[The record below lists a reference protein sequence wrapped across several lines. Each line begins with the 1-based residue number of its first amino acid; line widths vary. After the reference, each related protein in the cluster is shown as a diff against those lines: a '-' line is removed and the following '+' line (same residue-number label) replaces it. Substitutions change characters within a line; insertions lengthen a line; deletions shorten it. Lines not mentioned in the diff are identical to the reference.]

1 MSKFLF
7 YGCWNNI
14 DCNKEF
20 IHRDAVIEY
29 IRKYEKTIGKLFLA
43 GDNWYSSKIK
53 GKENL
58 QYYLTSILMTGYDK
72 LYNLKKEMH
81 IAVGNHDEA
90 DDEDTLE
97 EDSRA
102 KQLKHRCMIK
112 TQKKYIDVLNNK
124 SKSQAKA
131 ESDTLEDDDY
141 ITTNSLFTDSDRHT
155 FKQVTLEE
163 IESKDLGAQ
172 EFSLEDLKKFKS
184 LSDGSKIKMN
194 IYVDDI
200 GIVEET
206 DYVVIIINTNKID
219 DEKYLDAIKLIFED
233 QRSKHMKKS
242 SDSKSKKIFVMGHI
256 PIIGIKDDDI
266 KKKTKIKKE
275 FIDLFELIA
284 DNKFIYLCA
293 DCHYFSIMEITHNDK
308 QIIQI
313 TVGTGGADPDINEE
327 HILTPKRLELS
338 REKQDKYDIQ
348 ISYYLINSYGF
359 SIIYIY
365 NNHITIKYKK
375 LYNGLN
381 QEIESPA
388 ASAKDSSAN
397 TGDGIPSLS
406 QVDTSSAS
414 YSYKITDKTDK
425 FVVSFLLLNTIT
437 SDLSN
442 KLGTFLSDKI
452 KTCELIENQK
462 KDIEKN
468 VVTSEDEKI
477 FCYRKNKKKDD

>member
-14 DCNKEF
+14 DCSKEF
-20 IHRDAVIEY
+20 IHRDAIIEY
-29 IRKYEKTIGKLFLA
+29 IKKYEKKIEKIFLA

-53 GKENL
+53 GNEKL

-112 TQKKYIDVLNNK
+112 TQRKYIDVLNNK

-141 ITTNSLFTDSDRHT
+141 ITTNSLFTESDRDT

-163 IESKDLGAQ
+163 LNGQDLGAQ
-172 EFSLEDLKKFKS
+172 EFSLEDLEKFKS

-194 IYVDDI
+194 IYIDDI
-200 GIVEET
+200 GIVEEK
-206 DYVVIIINTNKID
+206 DYVVIIINTNIIH
-219 DEKYLDAIKLIFED
+219 DENYLDTVKVIFEG

-242 SDSKSKKIFVMGHI
+242 SNSKSKKIFVMGHI

-266 KKKTKIKKE
+266 KKKSKITKE
-275 FIDLFELIA
+275 FINLFELIA

-293 DCHYFSIMEITHNDK
+293 DCHYFSIMEITHNNK

-327 HILTPKRLELS
+327 HVLTPKHLELS
-338 REKQDKYDIQ
+338 KEKKDKYDIQ

-365 NNHITIKYKK
+365 SNHITIKYKK

-381 QEIESPA
+381 QEIESSA

-397 TGDGIPSLS
+397 TGDGIARLS
-406 QVDTSSAS
+406 WEDTSSTS
-414 YSYKITDKTDK
+414 YSYKITEINDN
-425 FVVSFLLLNTIT
+425 FAVSFFKLKTFT
-437 SDLSN
+437 CDLSN
-442 KLGTFLSDKI
+442 KLGTFVSDKI
-452 KTCELIENQK
+452 KTCELIDNQK

-468 VVTSEDEKI
+468 VVTSEDKKI
-477 FCYRKNKKKDD
+477 FCYKKSKKK

>member
-14 DCNKEF
+14 DCEKEF

-29 IRKYEKTIGKLFLA
+29 IRKYEKQIEKIFLA

-53 GKENL
+53 DKAKDKDKAKL

-72 LYNLKKEMH
+72 LYNLKKELH

-90 DDEDTLE
+90 DDEDTSE

-102 KQLKHRCMIK
+102 KHLKHRCMIK
-112 TQKKYIDVLNNK
+112 TQRKYIDELNDK

-131 ESDTLEDDDY
+131 KSDTLDDDDY
-141 ITTNSLFTDSDRHT
+141 ITTNSLFTESDRDK

-163 IESKDLGAQ
+163 LNGQDLGAQ

-184 LSDGSKIKMN
+184 LSDGSKMN
-194 IYVDDI
+194 IYIDDI

-206 DYVVIIINTNKID
+206 EYVVIIINTNKIH
-219 DEKYLDAIKLIFED
+219 DEKYLETVKAKFEA
-233 QRSKHMKKS
+233 QRLKQKS
-242 SDSKSKKIFVMGHI
+242 SNSKSKKIFVMGHI
-256 PIIGIKDDDI
+256 PIIGIKDDNI
-266 KKKTKIKKE
+266 KKKSKITKE

-284 DNKFIYLCA
+284 DNNFIYLCA
-293 DCHYFSIMEITHNDK
+293 DCHYFSIMEITHNNK
-308 QIIQI
+308 KIIQI

-327 HILTPKRLELS
+327 HILTPKYLQLS
-338 REKQDKYDIQ
+338 RENKDKYDIQ

-365 NNHITIKYKK
+365 SNHITIKYKK

-397 TGDGIPSLS
+397 TGDGIASLS
-406 QVDTSSAS
+406 VVDTSSTS
-414 YSYKITDKTDK
+414 YSYKITDNFD
-425 FVVSFLLLNTIT
+425 VSFFLLKTIT
-437 SDLSN
+437 CDLS
-442 KLGTFLSDKI
+442 KLKDTFKDDKI
-452 KTCELIENQK
+452 TTCELIENQK
-462 KDIEKN
+462 KNIEKN

-477 FCYRKNKKKDD
+477 FCYKKSKKKDD

>member
-14 DCNKEF
+14 DCKKEF

-29 IRKYEKTIGKLFLA
+29 IRKYEKQIEKIFLA

-53 GKENL
+53 GEANL

-72 LYNLKKEMH
+72 LYNLKKELH

-90 DDEDTLE
+90 DDKDTLE

-112 TQKKYIDVLNNK
+112 TQKKYIDELNDK
-124 SKSQAKA
+124 FKSQTEAR
-131 ESDTLEDDDY
+131 SDTVEDDY
-141 ITTNSLFTDSDRHT
+141 ITTNSLFTESDRHK
-155 FKQVTLEE
+155 FKQVTLEDLE
-163 IESKDLGAQ
+163 ELKGKDLGTKD
-172 EFSLEDLKKFKS
+172 SS
-184 LSDGSKIKMN
+184 LSDDSKIKMN
-194 IYVDDI
+194 IYIDGI

-206 DYVVIIINTNKID
+206 DYVVIIINTNKIH
-219 DEKYLDAIKLIFED
+219 DEKYLETVKVTFKD
-233 QRSKHMKKS
+233 QQSKHMKKS
-242 SDSKSKKIFVMGHI
+242 SNSKSKKIFVMGHI
-256 PIIGIKDDDI
+256 PIIGIKKDDI
-266 KKKTKIKKE
+266 KKKSKITKE

-284 DNKFIYLCA
+284 DNNFFYLCA
-293 DCHYFSIMEITHNDK
+293 DCHYFSIMEITHNNK
-308 QIIQI
+308 KIIQI
-313 TVGTGGADPDINEE
+313 TVGTGGADPDINDE
-327 HILTPKRLELS
+327 HISIPKSLELS

-375 LYNGLN
+375 LYKGLN

-397 TGDGIPSLS
+397 TGDAIASLS
-406 QVDTSSAS
+406 GADASSTS
-414 YSYKITDKTDK
+414 YLYKITLNLD
-425 FVVSFLLLNTIT
+425 VSFNSSKPIT
-437 SDLSN
+437 CDLSN
-442 KLGTFLSDKI
+442 ILNTFMSDKL

-462 KDIEKN
+462 KNIEKN
-468 VVTSEDEKI
+468 VVTSKDEKI
-477 FCYRKNKKKDD
+477 FCYKKNKKNDD

>member
-14 DCNKEF
+14 DCKKEF

-29 IRKYEKTIGKLFLA
+29 IRKYEKTVGKLFLA

-53 GKENL
+53 GEANL

-72 LYNLKKEMH
+72 LYNLKKELH

-102 KQLKHRCMIK
+102 KLLKNRCMIK
-112 TQKKYIDVLNNK
+112 TQKEYIDELNDK
-124 SKSQAKA
+124 FKSQTEAR
-131 ESDTLEDDDY
+131 SDTVEDDY
-141 ITTNSLFTDSDRHT
+141 ITTNSLFTESDRHKL
-155 FKQVTLEE
+155 KQVTLEE
-163 IESKDLGAQ
+163 LEGKDLSNKDL
-172 EFSLEDLKKFKS
+172 SLGDS
-184 LSDGSKIKMN
+184 SKIKMN

-219 DEKYLDAIKLIFED
+219 DKKYLDNVKATFEA

-242 SDSKSKKIFVMGHI
+242 SNSKSKKIFVMGHI
-256 PIIGIKDDDI
+256 PIIGIKKDDI
-266 KKKTKIKKE
+266 KKKSKITKE

-284 DNKFIYLCA
+284 DNNFFYLCA
-293 DCHYFSIMEITHNDK
+293 DCHYFSIMEITHNNK
-308 QIIQI
+308 KIIQI

-327 HILTPKRLELS
+327 HISIPKSLELS
-338 REKQDKYDIQ
+338 KDKKDNYDIQ

-381 QEIESPA
+381 QEIESSA

-397 TGDGIPSLS
+397 TGDAIASLS
-406 QVDTSSAS
+406 GADASSTS
-414 YSYKITDKTDK
+414 YLYKITLNLD
-425 FVVSFLLLNTIT
+425 VSFNSSKPIT
-437 SDLSN
+437 CDLSN
-442 KLGTFLSDKI
+442 ILNTFMSDKL

-462 KDIEKN
+462 KNIEKN
-468 VVTSEDEKI
+468 VVTSKDEKI
-477 FCYRKNKKKDD
+477 FCYKKNKKKDD

>member
-14 DCNKEF
+14 DCKKEF

-29 IRKYEKTIGKLFLA
+29 IRKYEKQIEKIFLA

-53 GKENL
+53 GEANL

-72 LYNLKKEMH
+72 LYNLKKELH

-102 KQLKHRCMIK
+102 KLLKNRCMIK
-112 TQKKYIDVLNNK
+112 TQKKYIDELNDK
-124 SKSQAKA
+124 FKSQTEAR
-131 ESDTLEDDDY
+131 SDTVEDDY
-141 ITTNSLFTDSDRHT
+141 ITTNSLFTESDRHA

-163 IESKDLGAQ
+163 LVGKDLGTK
-172 EFSLEDLKKFKS
+172 ELSLGDS
-184 LSDGSKIKMN
+184 SKIKMN
-194 IYVDDI
+194 IYIDDI
-200 GIVEET
+200 GIVEEK
-206 DYVVIIINTNKID
+206 DYVVIIINTNKIH
-219 DEKYLDAIKLIFED
+219 DEKYLKTVKAKFEA
-233 QRSKHMKKS
+233 QRLKQKS
-242 SDSKSKKIFVMGHI
+242 SNSKSKKIFVMGHI
-256 PIIGIKDDDI
+256 PIIGIKDDNI
-266 KKKTKIKKE
+266 KKKSKITKE
-275 FIDLFELIA
+275 FIELFELIA
-284 DNKFIYLCA
+284 DNNFIYLCA
-293 DCHYFSIMEITHNDK
+293 DCHYFSIMEITHNK
-308 QIIQI
+308 KRIIQI

-327 HILTPKRLELS
+327 HISIPKSLELS
-338 REKQDKYDIQ
+338 IEKQDKYDIQ

-375 LYNGLN
+375 LYKGLN

-397 TGDGIPSLS
+397 TGDAIASLS
-406 QVDTSSAS
+406 GTDASSTS
-414 YSYKITDKTDK
+414 YSYKITDNFD
-425 FVVSFLLLNTIT
+425 VSFFLLKTIT
-437 SDLSN
+437 CDLS
-442 KLGTFLSDKI
+442 KLKDTFKDDKI
-452 KTCELIENQK
+452 TTCELIENQK
-462 KDIEKN
+462 KNIEKN

-477 FCYRKNKKKDD
+477 FCYKKSKKKDD

>member
-14 DCNKEF
+14 DCKKEF

-29 IRKYEKTIGKLFLA
+29 IRKYEKQIEKIFLA

-53 GKENL
+53 GKANL

-72 LYNLKKEMH
+72 LYNLKKELH

-90 DDEDTLE
+90 DDEDTLD
-97 EDSRA
+97 DSSKNR
-102 KQLKHRCMIK
+102 LKHRCMIK
-112 TQKKYIDVLNNK
+112 TQKKYIDELNDK
-124 SKSQAKA
+124 FKSQTEAR
-131 ESDTLEDDDY
+131 SDTVEDDY
-141 ITTNSLFTDSDRHT
+141 ITTNSLFTESDRHT

-163 IESKDLGAQ
+163 LEGKDLSNKDL
-172 EFSLEDLKKFKS
+172 SLGDS
-184 LSDGSKIKMN
+184 SKIKMN

-219 DEKYLDAIKLIFED
+219 DKKYLDNVKATFEA
-233 QRSKHMKKS
+233 QRLKQKS
-242 SDSKSKKIFVMGHI
+242 SNSKSKKIFVMGHI
-256 PIIGIKDDDI
+256 PIIGIKKDDI
-266 KKKTKIKKE
+266 KKKSKITKE

-284 DNKFIYLCA
+284 DNNFFYLCA
-293 DCHYFSIMEITHNDK
+293 DCHYFSIMEITHNNK
-308 QIIQI
+308 KIIQI

-327 HILTPKRLELS
+327 HISIPKSLELS
-338 REKQDKYDIQ
+338 KEKKDNYDIQ

-397 TGDGIPSLS
+397 TGDAIASLS
-406 QVDTSSAS
+406 GADASSTS
-414 YSYKITDKTDK
+414 YLYKITLNLD
-425 FVVSFLLLNTIT
+425 VSFNSSKPIT
-437 SDLSN
+437 CDLSN
-442 KLGTFLSDKI
+442 ILNTFMSDKL

-462 KDIEKN
+462 KYIEKN
-468 VVTSEDEKI
+468 VVTSKDEKI
-477 FCYRKNKKKDD
+477 FCYKKNKKKDD

>member
-53 GKENL
+53 GKANL

-72 LYNLKKEMH
+72 LYNLKKELH

-90 DDEDTLE
+90 DDEDTSE

-112 TQKKYIDVLNNK
+112 TQKKYIDELNDKYK
-124 SKSQAKA
+124 SRAEA
-131 ESDTLEDDDY
+131 ESDTIDDNY
-141 ITTNSLFTDSDRHT
+141 ITTNSLFTESDRHKL
-155 FKQVTLEE
+155 KQVTLEE
-163 IESKDLGAQ
+163 LNDQVLGDQ
-172 EFSLEDLKKFKS
+172 EFSLEDLSKIKNLGDS
-184 LSDGSKIKMN
+184 SKIKMN

-206 DYVVIIINTNKID
+206 DYVVIIINTNKIH
-219 DEKYLDAIKLIFED
+219 DENYLDAVKVSFEG
-233 QRSKHMKKS
+233 QRLKQMKKS
-242 SDSKSKKIFVMGHI
+242 SNTKRSKKIFVMGHI
-256 PIIGIKDDDI
+256 PIIGIKDDKI
-266 KKKTKIKKE
+266 KKKSKITKE
-275 FIDLFELIA
+275 FINLFELIA

-293 DCHYFSIMEITHNDK
+293 DCHYFSIMEIAHNNK
-308 QIIQI
+308 KIIQI

-327 HILTPKRLELS
+327 CIIYPKSLELS

-381 QEIESPA
+381 QEIEGSTK
-388 ASAKDSSAN
+388 SAKEGPAN
-397 TGDGIPSLS
+397 TGDAIASLS
-406 QVDTSSAS
+406 GVDTSSTS
-414 YSYKITDKTDK
+414 YLYKITDNFDVLFNSAKPIK
-425 FVVSFLLLNTIT
+425 Y
-437 SDLSN
+437 DLSN
-442 KLGTFLSDKI
+442 ILDTFVSDKI

-468 VVTSEDEKI
+468 VVTSKDKKI
-477 FCYRKNKKKDD
+477 FCYKKSKKKDD

>member
-14 DCNKEF
+14 DCKKEF

-29 IRKYEKTIGKLFLA
+29 IRKYEKQIEKIFLA

-53 GKENL
+53 GKANL

-72 LYNLKKEMH
+72 LYNLKKELH

-112 TQKKYIDVLNNK
+112 TQKKYIDELNDK
-124 SKSQAKA
+124 FKSQTEAR
-131 ESDTLEDDDY
+131 SDTVDDDY

-163 IESKDLGAQ
+163 IESKDLGTKD
-172 EFSLEDLKKFKS
+172 SS

-194 IYVDDI
+194 IYIDDI

-206 DYVVIIINTNKID
+206 DYVVIIINTNKIH
-219 DEKYLDAIKLIFED
+219 DEKYLDNVKVIFED

-242 SDSKSKKIFVMGHI
+242 SNSKSKKIFVMGHI
-256 PIIGIKDDDI
+256 PIIGIKKDDI
-266 KKKTKIKKE
+266 KKKSKITKE

-284 DNKFIYLCA
+284 DNNFIYLCA
-293 DCHYFSIMEITHNDK
+293 DCHYFSIMEITHNNK
-308 QIIQI
+308 KIIQI

-327 HILTPKRLELS
+327 HISIPKSLELS

-375 LYNGLN
+375 LYKGLN

-397 TGDGIPSLS
+397 TGDAIASLS
-406 QVDTSSAS
+406 GADASSTS
-414 YSYKITDKTDK
+414 YLYKITLNLD
-425 FVVSFLLLNTIT
+425 VSFNSSKPIT
-437 SDLSN
+437 CDLSN
-442 KLGTFLSDKI
+442 ILNTFMSDKL
-452 KTCELIENQK
+452 KTCELIDNQK
-462 KDIEKN
+462 KNIEKN
-468 VVTSEDEKI
+468 VVTSKDEKI
-477 FCYRKNKKKDD
+477 FCYKKNKKKDD

>member
-14 DCNKEF
+14 DCKKEF

-29 IRKYEKTIGKLFLA
+29 IRKYEKQIEKIFLA

-53 GKENL
+53 GEANL

-72 LYNLKKEMH
+72 LYNLKKELH

-90 DDEDTLE
+90 DDEDTLD
-97 EDSRA
+97 DSRA
-102 KQLKHRCMIK
+102 KQLKNRCMIK
-112 TQKKYIDVLNNK
+112 TQKKYIDELNDK
-124 SKSQAKA
+124 FKSQTEAR
-131 ESDTLEDDDY
+131 SDTVEDDY
-141 ITTNSLFTDSDRHT
+141 ITTNSLFTESDRHKL
-155 FKQVTLEE
+155 KQVTLEE
-163 IESKDLGAQ
+163 LEGKDL
-172 EFSLEDLKKFKS
+172 SNKDLRLGDS
-184 LSDGSKIKMN
+184 SKIKMN

-219 DEKYLDAIKLIFED
+219 DEKYLDNVKATFEA
-233 QRSKHMKKS
+233 QRLKQKS
-242 SDSKSKKIFVMGHI
+242 SNSKSKKIFVMGHI
-256 PIIGIKDDDI
+256 PIIGIKKDDI
-266 KKKTKIKKE
+266 KKKSKITKE

-284 DNKFIYLCA
+284 DNNFIYLCA
-293 DCHYFSIMEITHNDK
+293 DCHYFSIMEITHNK
-308 QIIQI
+308 KRIIQI

-327 HILTPKRLELS
+327 HISIPKSLELS

-375 LYNGLN
+375 LYKGLN

-397 TGDGIPSLS
+397 TGDAIVSLS
-406 QVDTSSAS
+406 GADASSTS
-414 YSYKITDKTDK
+414 YLYKITLNLD
-425 FVVSFLLLNTIT
+425 VSFNSSKPIT
-437 SDLSN
+437 CDLSN
-442 KLGTFLSDKI
+442 ILNTFMSDKL

-462 KDIEKN
+462 KNIEKN
-468 VVTSEDEKI
+468 VVTSKDEKI
-477 FCYRKNKKKDD
+477 FCYKKNKKKDD